1 VTDTIGAG
9 RERFGESRL
18 RACLADPDPH
28 RMIERVRTA
37 TDEFRVGPRV
47 DDSTAIAIHRLH
59 PSDIDR
65 AEHTDGDTDGDTD
78 GEVDGSPER
87 GTVLP

>member
-1 VTDTIGAG
+1 
-9 RERFGESRL
+9 
-18 RACLADPDPH
+18 
-28 RMIERVRTA
+28 MIEQVRTA

-59 PSDIDR
+59 PSDVDR
-65 AEHTDGDTDGDTD
+65 AEGGD